1 MLLRSRPSHDAK
13 FKVLTR
19 ARVGRSKSFIRPY
32 MKTDRD
38 VKQANLHVAHFAQR
52 DQLGIPAKHLTQR
65 IVLF

>member
-19 ARVGRSKSFIRPY
+19 SKSFIRPY
-32 MKTDRD
+32 MKTNRG